1 MKLHEEKQL
10 FADAINA
17 ASRPKNEGG
26 LGIKSIFIEKD
37 YWISRSLKLMAEGD
51 TDGKAVF
58 KGGTSLSKAYGIG
71 ARFSEDI
78 DVAIAEAWTLNG
90 NQLKNLIRR
99 TAKNM
104 TAGLEDIVLPGVTS
118 KGSHYHKAFYA
129 YPRAVA
135 IEQVGAIKAGQLL
148 VEINSFAN
156 PYPSQKCTLS
166 SFLTDFIIQSGNEN
180 LIEQYEMQP
189 FEVTVLDK
197 RRTLT
202 EKLVSLLR
210 CSLANNPMPE
220 LSSKIR
226 HFYDLYFLLHDTETY
241 TYLQSEDFKV
251 DLKDLFDHD
260 QQEFEKPDGWQSK
273 AMNDSPL
280 LTDFH
285 EVWNNLKSQ
294 YLRELPDLA
303 YQEIPTAE
311 EIEDGLITI
320 LSTIEQQSV

>member
-1 MKLHEEKQL
+1 MKLHENEQL

-17 ASRPKNEGG
+17 ASRPVTEGG

-37 YWISRSLKLMAEGD
+37 YWICRSLKMMAEGD
-51 TDGKAVF
+51 KDGKAVF

-78 DVAIAEAWTLNG
+78 DVAIAKAWTLSG

-104 TAGLEDIVLPGVTS
+104 TVNLGEIVIPGVTS

-135 IEQVGAIKAGQLL
+135 TEQVGVIKAGQIL

-166 SFLTDFIIQSGNEN
+166 SFLTDFIIKSGNES

-210 CSLANNPMPE
+210 CSLADNPIPE
-220 LSSKIR
+220 LSAKIR
-226 HFYDLYFLLHDTETY
+226 HFYDLHFLLHDTETH
-241 TYLQSEDFKV
+241 TYLQSEDFKA
-251 DLKDLFDHD
+251 DLKALFDHD
-260 QQEFEKPDGWQSK
+260 QQEFEKPDGWQGKTMS
-273 AMNDSPL
+273 DSPL

-285 EVWNNLKSQ
+285 TVWKDLQSL

-303 YQEIPTAE
+303 YQEIPSAE
-311 EIEDGLITI
+311 EIEDSIITI
-320 LSTIEQQSV
+320 LSTI